1 MPRHF
6 DKKSSIAAT
15 ARKARARNIK
25 LAKVFSCIIVVA
37 AAFAG
42 GFAVRGNVDLLDSLG
57 LTQLT
62 GSPDAKAKVSQ
73 QPTTYN
79 SLSAR
84 VDEVEGIVNND
95 SLDSYDLDTATTKML
110 DAFALS
116 TQDPYLRYY
125 DASRRT
131 AMNSN
136 QDAASSGDGVGVL
149 FNEYNGNAY
158 AVDVFEGSDAQ
169 AADVRSGDVVVAIDG
184 DRSHAWSTSEVTASL
199 KRDEGSQVVITWRR
213 GASLDD
219 ATGTEFTTTLTVTS
233 STVKN
238 VTTELSDSVGYI
250 QLRQISQNSADLVR
264 QAISDLD
271 AQGAQAYVLDLRDN
285 PGGYLTQ
292 AVDISSY
299 FVKSGTIVRIVT
311 TGADET
317 TKNATGSVLTDK
329 PLVVLVNGNTSSA
342 AEVIAAS
349 LQDNQRATLVGAT
362 TLGKGSVQVTHD
374 LSFGGALR
382 YTAAYY
388 KSPLGHDID
397 GLGIHPDVAIALSSD
412 EDNQKSFALEMAQS
426 MVRE

>member
-6 DKKSSIAAT
+6 DKKSSIAAS

-25 LAKVFSCIIVVA
+25 LAKLFSCIIVVA

-42 GFAVRGNVDLLDSLG
+42 GFAIRGNTALLDSLG
-57 LTQLT
+57 LNQLT
-62 GSPDAKAKVSQ
+62 GSPDAKSKASVTPS
-73 QPTTYN
+73 TYN

-84 VDEVEGIVNND
+84 VDEVEGIVNED

-131 AMNSN
+131 AMNSS
-136 QDAASSGDGVGVL
+136 QDASASDGGVGVL

-158 AVDVFEGSDAQ
+158 AVDVFEGSPAQ
-169 AADVRSGDVVVAIDG
+169 MADVRSGDVVVAIDG
-184 DRSHAWSTSEVTASL
+184 DRSHAWSASEVTAAL
-199 KRDEGSQVVITWRR
+199 KRGEGSQVVITWRR
-213 GASLDD
+213 GNSLDD
-219 ATGTEFTTTLTVTS
+219 TTGTEFTTTLTVTAS
-233 STVKN
+233 SVKN
-238 VTTELSDSVGYI
+238 VTTELTNSVGYI
-250 QLRQISQNSADLVR
+250 QLKQISSNAAELVR
-264 QAISDLD
+264 QAVSDLD

-299 FVKSGTIVRIVT
+299 FIKSGTIVRIT
-311 TGADET
+311 TKNADET

-329 PLVVLVNGNTSSA
+329 PLVVLVNGNTASA

-349 LQDNQRATLVGAT
+349 LQDNQRATLVGTT

-374 LSFGGALR
+374 LTFGGALR

-397 GLGIHPDVAIALSSD
+397 GLGINPDVSIGLADD
-412 EDNQKSFALEMAQS
+412 EDNQKSFALETAQS
-426 MVRE
+426 TVRS

>member
-15 ARKARARNIK
+15 QRKTRARNIK

-42 GFAVRGNVDLLDSLG
+42 GFAVRGNTTLLDSLG
-57 LTQLT
+57 LNQLT
-62 GSPDAKAKVSQ
+62 GSPDVKTKATTT
-73 QPTTYN
+73 PTTYN

-125 DASRRT
+125 DSSRRT
-131 AMNSN
+131 AMNST
-136 QDAASSGDGVGVL
+136 QDASVSGGGVGVL

-158 AVDVFEGSDAQ
+158 AVDVFEGSAAQ
-169 AADVRSGDVVVAIDG
+169 MADVRSGDVVVAIDG
-184 DRSHAWSTSEVTASL
+184 DRSHAWSASEVTSAL

-213 GASLDD
+213 SASLDD
-219 ATGTEFTTTLTVTS
+219 TTGTEFTTTLAVTS
-233 STVKN
+233 SSVKN
-238 VTTELSDSVGYI
+238 VTTELTNSVGYI
-250 QLRQISQNSADLVR
+250 QLKQISQNAADLVR
-264 QAISDLD
+264 QAVIDLD
-271 AQGAQAYVLDLRDN
+271 SQGAQAYVLDLRDN

-299 FVKSGTIVRIVT
+299 FVKSGTIVRIT
-311 TGADET
+311 TKGADET

-329 PLVVLVNGNTSSA
+329 PLVVLVNGNTASA

-349 LQDNQRATLVGAT
+349 LQDNQRATLVGTT

-374 LSFGGALR
+374 LTFGGALR

-397 GLGIHPDVAIALSSD
+397 GLGINPDVSIGLAD
-412 EDNQKSFALEMAQS
+412 DDDNQKSFALETAQS
-426 MVRE
+426 MVRG

>member
-1 MPRHF
+1 M
-6 DKKSSIAAT
+6 
-15 ARKARARNIK
+15 
-25 LAKVFSCIIVVA
+25 
-37 AAFAG
+37 
-42 GFAVRGNVDLLDSLG
+42 
-57 LTQLT
+57 
-62 GSPDAKAKVSQ
+62 
-73 QPTTYN
+73 
-79 SLSAR
+79 
-84 VDEVEGIVNND
+84 
-95 SLDSYDLDTATTKML
+95 
-110 DAFALS
+110 
-116 TQDPYLRYY
+116 
-125 DASRRT
+125 
-131 AMNSN
+131 
-136 QDAASSGDGVGVL
+136 
-149 FNEYNGNAY
+149 
-158 AVDVFEGSDAQ
+158 
-169 AADVRSGDVVVAIDG
+169 
-184 DRSHAWSTSEVTASL
+184 
-199 KRDEGSQVVITWRR
+199 
-213 GASLDD
+213 
-219 ATGTEFTTTLTVTS
+219 
-233 STVKN
+233 KN

-271 AQGAQAYVLDLRDN
+271 AQGAQAYVLDLREN

-329 PLVVLVNGNTSSA
+329 PLMVLVNGNTSSA

-397 GLGIHPDVAIALSSD
+397 GLGINPDVAIALSSD

>member
-25 LAKVFSCIIVVA
+25 LAKVFSCIVVVA

-149 FNEYNGNAY
+149 FNEYNGSAY

-184 DRSHAWSTSEVTASL
+184 DRSHTWSTSEVTAAL

>member
-6 DKKSSIAAT
+6 DKKSSIAAS
-15 ARKARARNIK
+15 ARRARARNIK

-42 GFAVRGNVDLLDSLG
+42 GFAVRGNTNLLDSLG

-62 GSPDAKAKVSQ
+62 GSPDTKAKASS

-84 VDEVEGIVNND
+84 IGEVEGVVNDD

-131 AMNSN
+131 AMNST
-136 QDAASSGDGVGVL
+136 QDASSGGGVGVL

-158 AVDVFEGSDAQ
+158 AVDVFEGSPAQ
-169 AADVRSGDVVVAIDG
+169 MADVRSGDVVVAIDG
-184 DRSHAWSTSEVTASL
+184 DRSHAWSASEVTSAL

-219 ATGTEFTTTLTVTS
+219 ATGTEFTTTLTVTADS
-233 STVKN
+233 VKN

-250 QLRQISQNSADLVR
+250 QLKQISSNSADLVR
-264 QAISDLD
+264 QAISSLD

-311 TGADET
+311 KSAEET

-349 LQDNQRATLVGAT
+349 LQDNQRATIVGST

-374 LSFGGALR
+374 LTFGGALR

-397 GLGIHPDVAIALSSD
+397 GLGINPDVAIALSD
-412 EDNQKSFALEMAQS
+412 DDDNQKSFALETAQS

>member
-1 MPRHF
+1 
-6 DKKSSIAAT
+6 
-15 ARKARARNIK
+15 
-25 LAKVFSCIIVVA
+25 
-37 AAFAG
+37 
-42 GFAVRGNVDLLDSLG
+42 
-57 LTQLT
+57 
-62 GSPDAKAKVSQ
+62 
-73 QPTTYN
+73 
-79 SLSAR
+79 
-84 VDEVEGIVNND
+84 
-95 SLDSYDLDTATTKML
+95 
-110 DAFALS
+110 
-116 TQDPYLRYY
+116 
-125 DASRRT
+125 
-131 AMNSN
+131 MNSN

-169 AADVRSGDVVVAIDG
+169 AADVRSGDVVVAVDG